1 MENNCLCA
9 ECRKK
14 SQKIMELHKKLTHAD
29 HWRGV
34 YKRLFMGS
42 ALDPKEEKPQL
53 QLVSSK

>member
-1 MENNCLCA
+1 
-9 ECRKK
+9 
-14 SQKIMELHKKLTHAD
+14 MELHKKLAHAD